1 MDLLH
6 QQNSEVL
13 NQKIVTVNKLTKEN
27 ELLHNQINDLKN
39 SIEML
44 NSQQKMK
51 DKINSEQVVLFY

>member
-27 ELLHNQINDLKN
+27 ELLHNQISDLKN

>member
-27 ELLHNQINDLKN
+27 ELLHNQISDLKN

-51 DKINSEQVVLFY
+51 DKINSEQLVLFY